1 MTAPVAAR
9 PATMDPMDD
18 QRPRPQRDP
27 WDRFGWLM
35 GVVWVFFL
43 YFPISGAIGTDA
55 DPAAKAVAITALAL
69 FGVVYVAGFVWITS
83 VPDDDAIWRRALPLL
98 VVLCALLAA
107 ALLLVG
113 VTAFGAMPFVVAVAM
128 FSGPLGRSL
137 GLALGLLAIELVVLI
152 ATGALPGSWV
162 LPIPAL
168 IVIMMTWL
176 VRWVTEKQSAHE
188 DLARRLEIVAERE
201 RVARDV
207 HDTLGHSL
215 TVVTV
220 KAELAGRLI
229 DLDPAAAKAEIEQI
243 RSLSR
248 EALAE
253 VRATV
258 AGLRVARIADEI
270 ASARIALEGAGIAH
284 DIPDDAEVLDPRHR
298 LVAAWTLREAV
309 TNVVRHS
316 RASRCTVGFAP
327 DRIWVEDD
335 GSGIPPQAA
344 AGGLRS
350 MRERAEA
357 GGAVLTVGP
366 GAGGRGTRVEVRW

>member
-1 MTAPVAAR
+1 
-9 PATMDPMDD
+9 MDRMDE
-18 QRPRPQRDP
+18 QRMHPQRDP

-43 YFPISGAIGTDA
+43 YFPIAGALSA
-55 DPAAKAVAITALAL
+55 DVDPSSRAVAVAALVL
-69 FGVVYVAGFVWITS
+69 FGVIYVAGFVWITT
-83 VPDDDAIWRRALPLL
+83 VPDVDAIWRRSLPLL
-98 VVLCALLAA
+98 VVLCGLMSV

-113 VTAFGAMPFVVAVAM
+113 ITAFGAMPFVIAVAM

-137 GLALGLLAIELVVLI
+137 LLALGLLATELVVLV
-152 ATGALPGSWV
+152 ATGSALAAWV
-162 LPIPAL
+162 LPLPAV
-168 IVIMMTWL
+168 IVILMTWL
-176 VRWVTEKQSAHE
+176 VRWVTDRQSEHE

-229 DLDPAAAKAEIEQI
+229 DLDPAAARREIDQI
-243 RSLSR
+243 RSLTR

-258 AGLRVARIADEI
+258 AGLRVARLADEI
-270 ASARIALEGAGIAH
+270 ASARLALEGAGIAH
-284 DIPDDAEVLDPRHR
+284 DIPDDVGVVDPRHR
-298 LVAAWTLREAV
+298 IVAAWTLREAV

-316 RASRCTVGFAP
+316 RAARCAVEFGP
-327 DRIWVEDD
+327 DRIAVEDD
-335 GSGIPPQAA
+335 GIGTPADVAA
-344 AGGLRS
+344 TGLRG
-350 MRERAEA
+350 MRERAEVA
-357 GGAVLTVGP
+357 GATLTVGP
-366 GAGGRGTRVEVRW
+366 GRGARGTRVEVRW